1 MLSTYYLVGIFALVF
16 EMTTRDQIIEL
27 TDTLV
32 RDQGYNA
39 FSFYDI
45 AQKLKIKN
53 ASIHYYFPTKTDLG
67 IALLETH
74 TERLHQLQESVKQ
87 KDSLTKL
94 KAFLSIYNVI
104 HSEGRVCIVGSLA
117 TDLKTVEPKMA
128 RVLKSFANE
137 ILEWVTAILK
147 EGRESKA
154 FFFSETPRT
163 KALMMITNMLAAVQ
177 LTRLTGEKDF
187 LLIREN
193 VLAGVMKKN
202 R

>member
-1 MLSTYYLVGIFALVF
+1 MVS
-16 EMTTRDQIIEL
+16 TRDQIIEL
-27 TDTLV
+27 TDSLI

-67 IALLETH
+67 LALLETH
-74 TERLHQLQESVKQ
+74 TERLHKLQETVEGKSSMIKI
-87 KDSLTKL
+87 
-94 KAFLSIYNVI
+94 KAFLSIYNTI

-128 RVLKSFANE
+128 KALKTFAGE
-137 ILEWVTAILK
+137 ILEWVTGILK
-147 EGRESKA
+147 EGRENNA
-154 FFFSETPRT
+154 FAFTETPRT
-163 KALMMITNMLAAVQ
+163 KALMIITNMLAAVQ

-187 LLIREN
+187 IIIREN
-193 VLAGVMKKN
+193 VLKN
-202 R
+202 LLA

>member
-1 MLSTYYLVGIFALVF
+1 VTS
-16 EMTTRDQIIEL
+16 TRDQIIEL

-67 IALLETH
+67 IALLEKH
-74 TERLHQLQESVKQ
+74 TERLHQLQKSVAE
-87 KDSLTKL
+87 KDPMTKI

-104 HSEGRVCIVGSLA
+104 HTEGRVCIVGSLA

-128 RVLKSFANE
+128 KALKTFANE
-137 ILEWVTAILK
+137 ILAWVTTILK
-147 EGRESKA
+147 EGRENRTFS
-154 FFFSETPRT
+154 FSETPRT
-163 KALMMITNMLAAVQ
+163 KALMIITNMLAAVQ
-177 LTRLTGEKDF
+177 LSRLTGEKDF
-187 LLIREN
+187 LIIRET
-193 VLAGVMKKN
+193 VLAGLKSGKKKV
-202 R
+202 

>member
-1 MLSTYYLVGIFALVF
+1 VIS
-16 EMTTRDQIIEL
+16 TRDRIIQL
-27 TDTLV
+27 TDTLI
-32 RDQGYNA
+32 RDQGYNG

-67 IALLETH
+67 LALLETH
-74 TERLHQLQESVKQ
+74 TERLNRLKVSVQE
-87 KDSLTKL
+87 KDTVSKI

-128 RVLKSFANE
+128 KALTIFANE
-137 ILEWVTAILK
+137 ILVWVAAILE
-147 EGRESKA
+147 EGRENKT
-154 FFFSETPRT
+154 FSFTESPRT
-163 KALMMITNMLAAVQ
+163 KALMIITNMLAAVQ

-187 LLIREN
+187 ITIREN
-193 VLAGVMKKN
+193 VLAGLKIKKIGIK
-202 R
+202 

>member
-1 MLSTYYLVGIFALVF
+1 MISTR
-16 EMTTRDQIIEL
+16 ERIIEL
-27 TDTLV
+27 TDTLI

-74 TERLHQLQESVKQ
+74 TERLHHLQASVQ
-87 KDSLTKL
+87 DKDAVSKI
-94 KAFLSIYNVI
+94 KAFLSIYNTI

-128 RVLKSFANE
+128 KALTSFANE
-137 ILEWVTAILK
+137 ILEWVTSILNEGK
-147 EGRESKA
+147 ENKT
-154 FFFSETPRT
+154 FSFNEPART
-163 KALMMITNMLAAVQ
+163 KALMIITNMLAAVQ

-187 LLIREN
+187 ITIREN
-193 VLAGVMKKN
+193 VLAGLKIKK
-202 R
+202 